1 MAKNL
6 EIAVLLDLYG
16 DMLTEKQRD
25 FLGYY
30 YNDDLSLSEIAEN
43 EGITRQGVRDA
54 IKRAEAQLFDMESKL
69 KLASKFDEIRSGLT
83 EIIDCA
89 GEIGDYNLNHS
100 LSREV
105 NDYTVKIKAIAM
117 SLMEGSDCGKIR
129 RSRVVRTC
137 EFSHAHKVRSFIH
150 RTPRLA
156 PTNFSQSSI
165 VRI

>member
-89 GEIGDYNLNHS
+89 GEIGDYNLNHRLKPS
-100 LSREV
+100 PCLSW
-105 NDYTVKIKAIAM
+105 
-117 SLMEGSDCGKIR
+117 SD
-129 RSRVVRTC
+129 RTA
-137 EFSHAHKVRSFIH
+137 EKSPMTALQEPVRSVAY
-150 RTPRLA
+150 TKYA
-156 PTNFSQSSI
+156 PSRPEPCALS
-165 VRI
+165 

>member
-105 NDYTVKIKAIAM
+105 NDYTVKI
-117 SLMEGSDCGKIR
+117 
-129 RSRVVRTC
+129 
-137 EFSHAHKVRSFIH
+137 H

-156 PTNFSQSSI
+156 PTNFSQSSTECCDAEKLPSTALQEP
-165 VRI
+165 VRSVAYTKYAPSRPEPCALS

>member
-54 IKRAEAQLFDMESKL
+54 IKRAEAQLFDMESQL

-117 SLMEGSDCGKIR
+117 SLMECSDCGKIAHDR
-129 RSRVVRTC
+129 VAGTRSLGCV
-137 EFSHAHKVRSFIH
+137 HKVRAL
-150 RTPRLA
+150 TPGTLLLVLN
-156 PTNFSQSSI
+156 NFSQSSI
-165 VRI
+165 E